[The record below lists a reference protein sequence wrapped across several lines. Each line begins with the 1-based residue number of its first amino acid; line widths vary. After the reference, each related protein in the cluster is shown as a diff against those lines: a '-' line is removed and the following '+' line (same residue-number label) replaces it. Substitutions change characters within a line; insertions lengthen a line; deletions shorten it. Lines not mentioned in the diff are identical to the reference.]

1 MAGGNFAFAGGG
13 GINPDEYTG
22 KLTWYVKWTCIM
34 AAMGGL
40 IFGYDI
46 GISGGVTSMAPFL
59 QRFFMSVYRKEA
71 LNTST
76 NQYCKFDSQLLTLF
90 TSSLYVAAL
99 FASIAASHVSKKYG
113 RIRSM
118 ILGGLFF
125 LSGAVLNAAAIH
137 ISMLILG
144 RILLGIG
151 VGFANQ
157 SVPIYLSEI
166 APPNYRGTFNVLFQ
180 LSITVGILI
189 ANLVNFG
196 TDKISGGWGWRVSL
210 GGAAVPALVIL
221 FSSMFLSDSP
231 SSLIDRGMEKEAKQ
245 LLRKIRG
252 VDYPEAE
259 VEVINVEAEFNDLLM
274 ASEASK
280 KVEGPW
286 TNLVFVRKYRPQ
298 LILSILIPSFQQLT
312 GINVVMFYAPV
323 LFQTLGFKSNVS
335 LISAVITG
343 LVNLLATFFSV
354 YGTDKFGRRKLFF
367 YGGIFMCLFQTALA
381 ALIGAKF
388 GTTGNSGVLPH
399 WYAALVVLCI
409 CVFVANFAYS
419 WGPLGW
425 LVPSEISPLE
435 VRSAA
440 QCVTVSMNM
449 FFTFLVAQI
458 FLKMLCGMKFGLFI
472 FFAAFVFIMTMFIY
486 LYVPETKNIPIEE
499 MSQIWREHWFWKKF
513 VDEDGESK
521 PQGNGTK
528 LRMEV
533 V

>member
-1 MAGGNFAFAGGG
+1 MAGGNFIPAGGG
-13 GINPDEYTG
+13 GDNPDEYPG
-22 KLTWYVKWTCIM
+22 KLTVYVAMTCIM

-46 GISGGVTSMAPFL
+46 GISGGVTSMDPFL
-59 QRFFMSVYRKEA
+59 KRFFMSVYQKEA

-99 FASIAASHVSKKYG
+99 FASIVASHVSKKRG
-113 RIRSM
+113 RRVTM
-118 ILGGLFF
+118 ALGGLFF
-125 LSGAVLNAAAIH
+125 LIGAVLNAAAIH

-157 SVPIYLSEI
+157 SVPIYLSEV
-166 APPNYRGTFNVLFQ
+166 APYKYRGTFNVLFQ
-180 LSITVGILI
+180 MAITIGILI

-196 TDKISGGWGWRVSL
+196 TSKISGGWGWRVSL

-221 FSSMFLSDSP
+221 VSSMFLSDSP
-231 SSLIDRGMEKEAKQ
+231 SSLIDRGKKEEAEQ
-245 LLRKIRG
+245 LLKKIRG
-252 VDYPEAE
+252 VD
-259 VEVINVEAEFNDLLM
+259 NVNAEFNDLVM

-280 KVEGPW
+280 KVERPW
-286 TNLVFVRKYRPQ
+286 NNLLFVRKYRPQ
-298 LILSILIPSFQQLT
+298 LVLSILIPSLQQLT

-323 LFQTLGFKSNVS
+323 LFQTLGFKSNAS
-335 LISAVITG
+335 LMSAAITG
-343 LVNLLATFFSV
+343 GVNVGATFISV
-354 YGTDKFGRRKLFF
+354 FCTDKFGRRILFF
-367 YGGIFMCLFQTALA
+367 WGGIFMCIFQTTVA

-388 GTTGNSGVLPH
+388 GTTGTATDLPL
-399 WYAALVVLCI
+399 WFAALVVVCI

-449 FFTFLVAQI
+449 FFTFGVAQI

-472 FFAAFVFIMTMFIY
+472 FFGAFVLIMTVFVY

-499 MSQIWREHWFWKKF
+499 MSQVWREHWYWKKF
-513 VDEDGESK
+513 VADDDAESK
-521 PQGNGTK
+521 PQGK
-528 LRMEV
+528 PAKEIV
-533 V
+533 